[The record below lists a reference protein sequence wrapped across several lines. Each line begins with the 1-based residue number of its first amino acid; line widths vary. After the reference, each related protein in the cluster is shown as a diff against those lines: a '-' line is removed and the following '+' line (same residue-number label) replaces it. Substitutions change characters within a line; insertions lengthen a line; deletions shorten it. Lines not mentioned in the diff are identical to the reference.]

1 MGIGPTPGGSKKL
14 VTLCKR
20 GSTELILL
28 FGDGNVLSQFSHI
41 LCLGWI
47 ELSLVMGNLINTK
60 TK

>member
-1 MGIGPTPGGSKKL
+1 

-60 TK
+60 TT